1 MGGGGGEEG
10 GDAGRKERATSRRE
24 AAARIG
30 GRPLA
35 ATHNRGPGDGLAAP
49 PAPAQRQWQ
58 ARAPRPSRWAAT
70 AVAERPHW
78 QGSPCAVRTAMTTS
92 TVRSSPV
99 RLLGAWPRQVLARG
113 EHREDDAARETRG
126 VSTLPG
132 GGAAGQRPT
141 LEPVGT
147 VGRPRA
153 RRGRRQRSAARKL
166 VTAATGRRRR
176 DGTRERGRRAL
187 SETEQPRRRPR
198 GIGCTAPRLKRRKKS
213 AQADDDPSKETRH
226 AGFTSLPSLE
236 GKGAHVGIG
245 ATVRRWGASVA
256 TSSSFARC
264 GGDRLLSRRKRWT
277 ADSGH

>member
-198 GIGCTAPRLKRRKKS
+198 GVGCTAPRLKRRKKVHRRTTTP
-213 AQADDDPSKETRH
+213 ARKPDMQASPPSPPLRVRGPTLGLVRLSDDGVPQWRH
-226 AGFTSLPSLE
+226 RPHLHAVE
-236 GKGAHVGIG
+236 G
-245 ATVRRWGASVA
+245 TV
-256 TSSSFARC
+256 C
-264 GGDRLLSRRKRWT
+264 
-277 ADSGH
+277 